1 MVGKPALAAAMKS
14 GRRGAA
20 MFVRRSGS
28 TRGTRPVN
36 AHSPSRQA
44 PRTSPPAC
52 PPSRQEATAKCWL
65 RNREPGCDPVL
76 LYLFR
81 RIEHRLDGWPDP
93 GPAGRGLVIPSART
107 LLMTVVSC
115 TSLQARLGAR
125 RPGGF
130 SGGDRDPRA
139 RRRAACG
146 FSLPRATWE
155 DQRKAPDTFPSFAD
169 ALSRQ
174 SRRRDAIAS
183 AARFPMRMQSGMP
196 MPS

>member
-1 MVGKPALAAAMKS
+1 MELVPLMRTRLLDQPCERPLLLVPPRAKRRRPNVGFETENLLHLDDKA
-14 GRRGAA
+14 
-20 MFVRRSGS
+20 VI
-28 TRGTRPVN
+28 
-36 AHSPSRQA
+36 
-44 PRTSPPAC
+44 
-52 PPSRQEATAKCWL
+52 
-65 RNREPGCDPVL
+65 PVL

-107 LLMTVVSC
+107 LLMTVVLR

-125 RPGGF
+125 RSGGF
-130 SGGDRDPRA
+130 RGGDRDPSA